1 MCSVL
6 VLVKI
11 NNGVLDILYLGNQ
24 IETFIINE
32 NKAQTHTQHINSIII
47 YTKISC

>member
-1 MCSVL
+1 MYSVL

-32 NKAQTHTQHINSIII
+32 NKAQHTA
-47 YTKISC
+47 Y